1 MPGIPMANASEHED
15 ATRAVPIVPFE
26 MDGHRFGLLA
36 ADVRE
41 VLRAATPSPL
51 PRAPAVVLGVLNVRG
66 MLVPL
71 LDVRSRFRLQ
81 PRALRHTDHILI
93 VTAGPRTV
101 ALAVET
107 AHAMVEIPASTIDA
121 ARTGSTYG
129 EHVEGIVKL
138 EDGTLVIYDLASFL
152 SDAEAA
158 ELEVALSDEPSA
170 PTG

>member
-1 MPGIPMANASEHED
+1 MPGLPMANASENQD
-15 ATRAVPIVPFE
+15 ATRGVPIVPFE

-51 PRAPAVVLGVLNVRG
+51 PRAPSVVLGVLNVHG
-66 MLVPL
+66 TLVPV

-101 ALAVET
+101 ALAVE
-107 AHAMVEIPASTIDA
+107 AANAMVEIPASTIDA
-121 ARTGSTYG
+121 ARTDSYG
-129 EHVEGIVKL
+129 EHVAGIVKL
-138 EDGTLVIYDLASFL
+138 EDGTLVLYDLASFL
-152 SDAEAA
+152 TDAEAA
-158 ELEVALSDEPSA
+158 ELEMALSAEPPA